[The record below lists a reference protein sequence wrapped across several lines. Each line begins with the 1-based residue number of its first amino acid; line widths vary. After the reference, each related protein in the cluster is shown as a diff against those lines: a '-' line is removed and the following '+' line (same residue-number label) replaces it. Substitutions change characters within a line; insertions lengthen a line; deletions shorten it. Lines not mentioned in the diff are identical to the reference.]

1 MFSSYIYRIAFR
13 YLISKDSKT
22 IINRINGF
30 AFIMIVASSCVLL
43 IVLSAFEGLKNFG
56 LYYTSSFDP
65 DYKIVPK
72 NGVSF
77 YADQQSLDRIRGLY
91 GAIHVSGVAEKKA
104 VLSNE
109 FNSGAAI
116 LKGVGDDYYLN
127 ETLDSVSLVGVFSP
141 QKENSIYLG
150 AELASSLEAVLSEDF
165 SLLATV
171 TPQNPE
177 MYFGFSP
184 FRNARFDIE
193 GIYQISKDIESK
205 YVFAPFSSVSKLI
218 GLPDN
223 NYTSVEIFSNNK
235 LNQTQLEELALVLF
249 DNNVSVLNKQD
260 LNPALYK
267 MLNTENLAVYLI
279 FSLISF
285 VAMFNLVGALSIMI
299 VEKRKD
305 LRILKSIG
313 GDKNDINR
321 VFFLLGVL
329 ITITGCFIGI
339 GVASII
345 VLFQNNLS
353 FISVPGTSI
362 PYPISLGFKNVL
374 IVLMTISSL
383 GLLTSFW
390 STRGVRD

>member
-22 IINRINGF
+22 IINRINAF
-30 AFIMIVASSCVLL
+30 AFIMIIASSSVML
-43 IVLSAFEGLKNFG
+43 IVLSAFEGLKDFG

-77 YADQQSLDRIRGLY
+77 YADQQSLDKISGLD
-91 GAIHVSGVAEKKA
+91 GVLNVSGVVEKKT

-109 FNSGAAI
+109 LNSGAAI
-116 LKGVGDDYYLN
+116 LKGVSTDYYLN
-127 ETLDSVSLVGVFSP
+127 KTLDSISLVGVFSP

-171 TPQNPE
+171 TQQDQGVFFN
-177 MYFGFSP
+177 FSP
-184 FRNARFDIE
+184 FRNAKFDIE

-205 YVFAPFSSVSKLI
+205 YVYASFSSVSKLI
-218 GLPDN
+218 GLPN
-223 NYTSVEIFSNNK
+223 NHYTSIEVFSNNRI
-235 LNQTQLEELALVLF
+235 NQAQIDDIALSLF
-249 DNNVSVLNKQD
+249 DNTVNVLNKQD

-267 MLNTENLAVYLI
+267 MLNTENFAVYLI
-279 FSLISF
+279 FSLISL

-313 GDKNDINR
+313 GNKNDINR
-321 VFFLLGVL
+321 VFFLLGVF
-329 ITITGCFIGI
+329 ITTLGCFLGI
-339 GVASII
+339 GFAAIV
-345 VLFQNNLS
+345 VLFQNILS
-353 FISVPGTSI
+353 FVSVPGTTI
-362 PYPISLGFKNVL
+362 PYPVSLELKNVL
-374 IVLMTISSL
+374 IVFITIFSL
-383 GLLTSFW
+383 GFLTSLW
-390 STRGVRD
+390 STSGVKN